1 MSPECSGKANT
12 CLDFVN
18 NHEDAKFLRQLSES
32 VSEVARDM
40 VITTFRL
47 NWLDDSGSDL
57 AVLLGPPVFDLEAGI
72 SECFIILS
80 SVVLFILLKRVLI
93 LR

>member
-1 MSPECSGKANT
+1 
-12 CLDFVN
+12 
-18 NHEDAKFLRQLSES
+18 
-32 VSEVARDM
+32 M

-47 NWLDDSGSDL
+47 NWLDDSGSNL